1 MDARLAGV
9 KSGKNAG
16 TMSNIVQNAVENAEI
31 KSFPAIQHHEYAAFP
46 DVPSHPLRSQVVTVT
61 KHDSSWGVVF
71 HLHPSLTPMDSQDLA
86 KYIEQS
92 NGITKPWLLLQ
103 LRLKKLE
110 ERKSELS
117 PDEYIRELDDLH
129 NALMDMGEWWVG
141 QESDVFNP

>member
-1 MDARLAGV
+1 
-9 KSGKNAG
+9 
-16 TMSNIVQNAVENAEI
+16 MS
-31 KSFPAIQHHEYAAFP
+31 
-46 DVPSHPLRSQVVTVT
+46 
-61 KHDSSWGVVF
+61 
-71 HLHPSLTPMDSQDLA
+71 HLYHSLTPMDSKELA
-86 KYIEQS
+86 KYIEES